1 MKTLIFHASPRKNQ
15 NTWKLLKAAER
26 GAGDA
31 GSDVVFVN
39 LYDYTF
45 QGCRSCF
52 ACKRKGNKCGNVCAV
67 RDEITDLLHEA
78 YDADVLIF
86 GTPVYLHG
94 ASSQFRAFLERLL
107 FPITSYSVDENGV
120 RTRILKRTV
129 RTGLIYSMNN
139 GPDSLKNK
147 SYSTL
152 LGINGELLQIA
163 YGHNEILYA
172 FNTWQFD
179 DYEKYEA
186 SLFNVEAKRRSR
198 DEQFPKDLQAAYEL
212 GRRLAGTA

>member
-15 NTWKLLKAAER
+15 NTWQLLKAAER

-52 ACKRKGNKCGNVCAV
+52 ACKRKGNRCGNVCAV
-67 RDEITDLLHEA
+67 QDEITDLLHEA
-78 YDADVLIF
+78 YEADVLIF

-107 FPITSYSVDENGV
+107 FPIISYSVDENGV
-120 RTRILKRTV
+120 RTRILKKTV

-147 SYSTL
+147 SYCTL
-152 LGINGELLQIA
+152 LGINGELLQTA

-186 SLFNVEAKRRSR
+186 SLFDVEAKRRSR
-198 DEQFPKDLQAAYEL
+198 DEQFPKDLQAASEL